1 MKKTLPFLLTGIL
14 LTAPANAAVSILIQ
28 PDAIGG
34 TLFTI
39 TQTAPNPI
47 VGVGAS
53 IAGYISGL
61 DLPTGMFNVANS
73 GPGSAIQGTFPTPL
87 GSATEQ
93 STSQSFSLAGLHIGD
108 TAAWIAFAP
117 VFTFGGQS
125 TIQFEIDAPVPVATP
140 ISPDALNPGVH
151 TVSSILFG
159 NVTVTVIPEPSV
171 FGFAA
176 CGALALFGR
185 GRRR

>member
-1 MKKTLPFLLTGIL
+1 MKNLSFLLGAIL
-14 LTAPANAAVSILIQ
+14 LVAPANAAVSVLIQ

-39 TQTAPNPI
+39 TQTAPNPLL
-47 VGVGAS
+47 GVGG
-53 IAGYISGL
+53 ITGYVSGV
-61 DLPTGMFNVANS
+61 DLPLSMFNIANS

-93 STSQSFSLAGLHIGD
+93 STSQSFSLAGLYIGD

-125 TIQFEIDAPVPVATP
+125 TIQFEIDVPVPVATP
-140 ISPDALNPGVH
+140 ISPAALNPGVH

-176 CGALALFGR
+176 CGALALLRR

>member
-34 TLFTI
+34 TVFTI

-47 VGVGAS
+47 VGVNG
-53 IAGYISGL
+53 IAGYVSGV
-61 DLPTGMFNVANS
+61 DLPLSMFNIADAGS
-73 GPGSAIQGTFPTPL
+73 GSAIQGTFPTPL

-151 TVSSILFG
+151 AVSSILFG